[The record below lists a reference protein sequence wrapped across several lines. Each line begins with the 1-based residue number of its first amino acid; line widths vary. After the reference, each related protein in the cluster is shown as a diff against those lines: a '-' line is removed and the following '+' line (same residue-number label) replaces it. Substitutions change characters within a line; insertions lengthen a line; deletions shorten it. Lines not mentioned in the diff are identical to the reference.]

1 MFFSFQPAK
10 KHSKVPKSLKEICGF
25 ADVRCYACNINYIAL
40 LQATLLQVYH
50 ATVSYM
56 DVGEGYIALHCTEPK
71 LPGHIFRGDVNQTTA
86 AIKTMEHYQ
95 TYPFFADVLHDE
107 DEPPFFRHDYR
118 DSSRTAQEMSINTE
132 STLSPDKLDV
142 PEEYR

>member
-1 MFFSFQPAK
+1 MSAWRDFQWTTDSDLIQDLLLYILYLVTLYVNYDSVILPSVCL
-10 KHSKVPKSLKEICGF
+10 HILMQMNPI
-25 ADVRCYACNINYIAL
+25 RCYACNINYIAL

-95 TYPFFADVLHDE
+95 TYPFFADEH
-107 DEPPFFRHDYR
+107 
-118 DSSRTAQEMSINTE
+118 
-132 STLSPDKLDV
+132 
-142 PEEYR
+142 